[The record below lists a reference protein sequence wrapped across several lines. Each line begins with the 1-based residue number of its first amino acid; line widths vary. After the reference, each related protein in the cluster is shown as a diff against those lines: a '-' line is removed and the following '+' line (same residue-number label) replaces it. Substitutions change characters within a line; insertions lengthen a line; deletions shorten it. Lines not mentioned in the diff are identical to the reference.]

1 MNKRIF
7 KTARKLHKW
16 LGYFLVI
23 QIFAWLLGCLFMS
36 AMPLE
41 KVHGKHLANRQLEN
55 PFSQADYTASL
66 DKIIANTPQPQQINY
81 SHFLNTPVITVTT
94 ASKIYSFNGVTGN
107 PLPPPS
113 KAQIIANAQA
123 HLLIKANV
131 ISTKKLATSFREAGF
146 KENIWQVNFNDMLS
160 TSLYFN
166 ADNGEFITV
175 RSNIWRVFDFFW
187 MLHIMDYDEREDF
200 NNPLLISF
208 AASSVFF
215 SFTGFILLLQNIRF
229 RTRKR
234 QLS

>member
-23 QIFAWLLGCLFMS
+23 QIFAWLLGGLFMS

-94 ASKIYSFNGVTGN
+94 ASKTYSSMV
-107 PLPPPS
+107 
-113 KAQIIANAQA
+113 Q
-123 HLLIKANV
+123 
-131 ISTKKLATSFREAGF
+131 LATHFHHQARH
-146 KENIWQVNFNDMLS
+146 K
-160 TSLYFN
+160 
-166 ADNGEFITV
+166 
-175 RSNIWRVFDFFW
+175 
-187 MLHIMDYDEREDF
+187 
-200 NNPLLISF
+200 
-208 AASSVFF
+208 
-215 SFTGFILLLQNIRF
+215 
-229 RTRKR
+229 
-234 QLS
+234 